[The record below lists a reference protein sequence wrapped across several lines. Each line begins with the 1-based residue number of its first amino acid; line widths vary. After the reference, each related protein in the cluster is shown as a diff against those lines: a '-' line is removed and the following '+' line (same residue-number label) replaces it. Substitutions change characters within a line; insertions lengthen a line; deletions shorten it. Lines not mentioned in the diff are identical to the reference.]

1 MHVQPVT
8 SLQGRVMLSGDKSIA
23 HRALMLGALADG
35 VTRIANLPLSDDLAA
50 TRRCLESLGV
60 PIERNG
66 GGALYVRG
74 GRLKESAAPLDC
86 GGSGTTIRLI
96 AGLLAG
102 LPFASILTG
111 NAQLARRPMQRV
123 IDPLRQMGADV
134 SALTWPEHS
143 LPANGRTPV
152 MVIRGGSLR
161 AIDYRTPVAS
171 AQIKS
176 CILLAALHAG
186 GETVV
191 REDAQTRDHTERM
204 LHAMGAHVEV
214 FDNAHTAGSAAGEQQ
229 ASSLLR
235 RRADDDALGE
245 SGRGCRPSAG
255 DWFAAVRLSPSPLSP
270 IDITIPNDFSSAA
283 FFIAAALLVA
293 KSELLIESVN
303 LNPTRTGL
311 LDIVRLMGAT
321 VDVEDVHDANGE
333 PVGQLRV
340 RFAKGLRGTTIGGAL
355 VPRAID
361 EYPLVALLAT
371 QAEGETLVCDAAELR
386 VKESDRVAGVVME
399 LRKMG
404 AQLEERPDGFVVHG
418 PTRLKAAR
426 VDSHGDHRLAMMLA
440 VAGLIAD
447 GETIVDRSEAIN
459 KSFPDFEKTL
469 KSLAH

>member
-1 MHVQPVT
+1 MHIQPTT
-8 SLQGRVMLSGDKSIA
+8 SLEGRIMLSGDKSIA

-50 TRRCLESLGV
+50 TQRCLESLGV

-74 GRLKESAAPLDC
+74 GHLLESAAPLDC

-102 LPFASILTG
+102 LPFASILAG

-134 SALTWPEHS
+134 SALTRPEHS
-143 LPANGRTPV
+143 SPANGRTPV
-152 MVIRGGSLR
+152 MVIRGGSLH

-176 CILLAALHAG
+176 CVLLAALHAG

-191 REDAQTRDHTERM
+191 REDALTRDHTERM
-204 LHAMGAHVEV
+204 LRAMGARIEV
-214 FDNAHTAGSAAGEQQ
+214 FDNANAAGSAAGEQQ
-229 ASSLLR
+229 ASSLLQR
-235 RRADDDALGE
+235 
-245 SGRGCRPSAG
+245 SAAAPAAR

-311 LDIVRLMGAT
+311 LDIIQLMGAT
-321 VDVEDVHDANGE
+321 VDLEDVRDANGE
-333 PVGQLRV
+333 PVGRLRV
-340 RFAKGLRGTTIGGAL
+340 RFAEGLRGATIGGAL

-371 QAEGETLVCDAAELR
+371 QAEGETLVRDAAELR
-386 VKESDRVAGVVME
+386 VKESDRVASVVME

-404 AQLEERPDGFVVHG
+404 AQLDERPDGFVVHG
-418 PTRLKAAR
+418 PTRLRAAR

-447 GETIVDRSEAIN
+447 GETIIDGSEAIN

-469 KSLAH
+469 KGLAH

>member
-74 GRLKESAAPLDC
+74 GHLKESAAPLDC

-102 LPFASILTG
+102 LPFASILAG

-134 SALTWPEHS
+134 SALTRPEHS
-143 LPANGRTPV
+143 SSANGRTPV
-152 MVIRGGSLR
+152 MVIRGGSLH

-176 CILLAALHAG
+176 CVLLAALHAG

-191 REDAQTRDHTERM
+191 REDALTRDHTERM
-204 LHAMGAHVEV
+204 LRAMGARIEV
-214 FDNAHTAGSAAGEQQ
+214 FDNVNSARSAA
-229 ASSLLR
+229 R
-235 RRADDDALGE
+235 
-245 SGRGCRPSAG
+245 

-270 IDITIPNDFSSAA
+270 LDITLPNDFSSAS
-283 FFIAAALLVA
+283 FFVVAALLVA

-311 LDIVRLMGAT
+311 LDIVQLMGAT
-321 VDVEDVHDANGE
+321 VGLEDVYDANGE
-333 PVGQLRV
+333 PVGRLRV
-340 RFAKGLRGTTIGGAL
+340 RFAEGLRGATIGGAL

-371 QAEGETLVCDAAELR
+371 QAVGETLVCDAAELR

-404 AQLEERPDGFVVHG
+404 AQLDERPDGFVVHG
-418 PTRLKAAR
+418 PTRLRAAR

-447 GETIVDRSEAIN
+447 GETIIDGSEAIN

-469 KSLAH
+469 KGLTH

>member
-8 SLQGRVMLSGDKSIA
+8 SLQGRIMLSGDKSIA

-74 GRLKESAAPLDC
+74 GHLKESAAPLDC

-102 LPFASILTG
+102 LPFASILAG

-134 SALTWPEHS
+134 SALTRPEHS
-143 LPANGRTPV
+143 SSANGRTPV
-152 MVIRGGSLR
+152 MVIRGGSLH

-176 CILLAALHAG
+176 CVLLAALHAG

-191 REDAQTRDHTERM
+191 REDVLTRDHTERM
-204 LHAMGAHVEV
+204 LRAMGARIEV
-214 FDNAHTAGSAAGEQQ
+214 FDNVNAAGSAA
-229 ASSLLR
+229 R
-235 RRADDDALGE
+235 
-245 SGRGCRPSAG
+245 

-270 IDITIPNDFSSAA
+270 LDITLPNDFSSAS
-283 FFIAAALLVA
+283 FFVVAALLVA

-311 LDIVRLMGAT
+311 LDIVQLMGAT
-321 VDVEDVHDANGE
+321 VGLEDVYDANGE
-333 PVGQLRV
+333 PVGRLRV
-340 RFAKGLRGTTIGGAL
+340 RFAEGLRGATIGGAL

-371 QAEGETLVCDAAELR
+371 QAVGETLVCDAAELR
-386 VKESDRVAGVVME
+386 VKESDRVASVVME

-404 AQLEERPDGFVVHG
+404 AQLDERPDGFVVHG
-418 PTRLKAAR
+418 PTRLRAAR

-447 GETIVDRSEAIN
+447 GETIIDGSEAIN

-469 KSLAH
+469 KGLAH

>member
-8 SLQGRVMLSGDKSIA
+8 ALRGRVVLSGDKSIA

-35 VTRIANLPLSDDLAA
+35 VTRIVNLPLSDDLAA

-74 GRLKESAAPLDC
+74 GHLKEAAAPLDC
-86 GGSGTTIRLI
+86 GGSGTTIRLM

-102 LPFASILTG
+102 LPFASILAG

-134 SALTWPEHS
+134 TALTRLERS
-143 LPANGRTPV
+143 SPANGRTPL

-176 CILLAALHAG
+176 CVLLAALHAG

-191 REDAQTRDHTERM
+191 REDAPTRDHTERM
-204 LHAMGAHVEV
+204 LHAMGARIEV
-214 FDNAHTAGSAAGEQQ
+214 FDNAQAAGSVG
-229 ASSLLR
+229 
-235 RRADDDALGE
+235 
-245 SGRGCRPSAG
+245 G
-255 DWFAAVRLSPSPLSP
+255 DWAVGVRLTPSPLSP

-283 FFIAAALLVA
+283 FFVAAALLVA

-321 VDVEDVHDANGE
+321 VDPEELHAANGE

-340 RFAKGLRGTTIGGAL
+340 RFAAGGLRGATIGGAL

-371 QAEGETLVCDAAELR
+371 QADGETLVRDAADLR
-386 VKESDRVAGVVME
+386 VKESDRVASVVME

-404 AQLEERPDGFVVHG
+404 AQLDERPDGFVVRG

-447 GETIVDRSEAIN
+447 GETIIDGSEAIN
-459 KSFPDFEKTL
+459 KSFPDFERTL
-469 KSLAH
+469 KSLTH